1 MKLNRTRKRIIIAAL
16 FFMVAM
22 METGWVGVIYRKESQ
37 TFGKEMEHIITDAI
51 VNEIWERRGKEDYY
65 LDIRWKTKMFLTYQI
80 DGTSF
85 QIFTDR
91 KLVLIY
97 RNRTFYDFAR
107 KEWSIDS
114 MLSDFRRYNPYPEL
128 TITFTRRDPAGRV
141 MDCASLGSGKAEGKP
156 TLTPFQLGNVY
167 ADTLESRFRLPFAVF
182 WQRQRA
188 GLVLSCLLLL
198 LTGAYGWLLAAKE
211 RRERSLLS
219 MLDRQL
225 AVAHDLKTP
234 ICSNRH
240 IEEELAAR
248 IAAGEDTHRPFSRGR
263 GRLPRPGTL

>member
-1 MKLNRTRKRIIIAAL
+1 MEMNFLPPIFTRMKLNRTRKRIIIAAL

-128 TITFTRRDPAGRV
+128 
-141 MDCASLGSGKAEGKP
+141 
-156 TLTPFQLGNVY
+156 
-167 ADTLESRFRLPFAVF
+167 
-182 WQRQRA
+182 
-188 GLVLSCLLLL
+188 
-198 LTGAYGWLLAAKE
+198 
-211 RRERSLLS
+211 
-219 MLDRQL
+219 
-225 AVAHDLKTP
+225 
-234 ICSNRH
+234 
-240 IEEELAAR
+240 
-248 IAAGEDTHRPFSRGR
+248 
-263 GRLPRPGTL
+263 

>member
-51 VNEIWERRGKEDYY
+51 VNEIWERRGKENYY

-114 MLSDFRRYNPYPEL
+114 MLSDFRRYNPYPGL
-128 TITFTRRDPAGRV
+128 RITFTRRDPAGRV

-156 TLTPFQLGNVY
+156 TLAPFQLGNVY

-198 LTGAYGWLLAAKE
+198 LTGAYG
-211 RRERSLLS
+211 
-219 MLDRQL
+219 
-225 AVAHDLKTP
+225 
-234 ICSNRH
+234 
-240 IEEELAAR
+240 
-248 IAAGEDTHRPFSRGR
+248 
-263 GRLPRPGTL
+263 